1 MKPKKALIDFS
12 HFKDDELFVKGTHIY
27 DSLDGNLSFPGLAG
41 KLPDLQTALN
51 EYSPALAA
59 ADGGSKLDT
68 AVKNEKRA
76 ALIEIL
82 RDIGEDVNDEADGDE
97 VKIVSSGY
105 DMSKDEE
112 PVGTLP
118 PPEDMDLEF
127 GADPGEMYVKLTP
140 APRGA
145 KYLVLYAE
153 DPMPDDDKDWHQQFS
168 TTSKVMLSGL
178 ESGKKHW
185 FKGSYVTTTGE
196 YNFTPPQSR
205 IIQ

>member
-1 MKPKKALIDFS
+1 MLQGTLI
-12 HFKDDELFVKGTHIY
+12 KDRPTT
-27 DSLDGNLSFPGLAG
+27 DSLSYLH
-41 KLPDLQTALN
+41 
-51 EYSPALAA
+51 Y
-59 ADGGSKLDT
+59 
-68 AVKNEKRA
+68 
-76 ALIEIL
+76 
-82 RDIGEDVNDEADGDE
+82 GEDVNVEADGDE

-105 DMSKDEE
+105 DMSKDDE

-127 GADPGEMYVKLTP
+127 GADPGEMIVKLTP

-145 KYLVLYAE
+145 KYLVLYTE

-168 TTSKVMLSGL
+168 TTSKIELSGL

-185 FKGSYVTTTGE
+185 FKGSYVTTTKQ